1 MNDERALIEQAQRG
15 DQEAFLTLLSRYD
28 RQIMSVVYR
37 FTHDLYDREDLYQ
50 DIFMNCYRSI
60 RKFQFRS
67 SILTWLYRIALN
79 RCLTYVR
86 RKRPTEELKEH
97 PAPATDWDRREKHQ
111 NAWQQVDC
119 ISRSWFRDSCVCCPL
134 WSQHLQFLS
143 ELVRIRH

>member
-1 MNDERALIEQAQRG
+1 MKDERALIEQAQSG

-86 RKRPTEELKEH
+86 KKRPMDELKD
-97 PAPATDWDRREKHQ
+97 PKAPPNFWE
-111 NAWQQVDC
+111 
-119 ISRSWFRDSCVCCPL
+119 
-134 WSQHLQFLS
+134 
-143 ELVRIRH
+143 